1 MDYTRVLDKLDHL
14 VETKDFD
21 AARELLDYWIA
32 DAVESRDKVGELNLY
47 NESMGLYRKIGD
59 MEKAMESV
67 SKALSLAES
76 DAMAGMIITGT
87 TFVNAATVYKAFG
100 QAADSIPL
108 FEKAK
113 ALYETDLREDDVR
126 LGGLYNNMGLAL
138 LDLKRYDEALDSY
151 RQALGVME
159 KVQPRRVFIHA
170 GSNDGV
176 YDDMDRAGRYID
188 RIMAL
193 RDELSPDTEM
203 CFFSLTPVIGKIGAR
218 RQQVYDAYNAWLE
231 AKCADVGAVYVDIAT
246 GLKGEDGFLP
256 DDLCY
261 DGEFHLNSRGNAVW
275 AQELLNYAQSRY
287 EAGLWD
293 PAEAH

>member
-1 MDYTRVLDKLDHL
+1 MKKLLSVLFCALLIVSAAWAEDAPVVEKLPDEVLYTYYDNSLIVGDSLVVDFRLFVRRQQADNPAFFSNVKFYAVDNYLLHSASVKNLIGAGPELRYNGMDVSL
-14 VETKDFD
+14 
-21 AARELLDYWIA
+21 AWI
-32 DAVESRDKVGELNLY
+32 
-47 NESMGLYRKIGD
+47 
-59 MEKAMESV
+59 MEK
-67 SKALSLAES
+67 L
-76 DAMAGMIITGT
+76 
-87 TFVNAATVYKAFG
+87 
-100 QAADSIPL
+100 
-108 FEKAK
+108 
-113 ALYETDLREDDVR
+113 
-126 LGGLYNNMGLAL
+126 
-138 LDLKRYDEALDSY
+138 
-151 RQALGVME
+151 
-159 KVQPRRVFIHA
+159 QPRRVFIHA

-188 RIMAL
+188 RIMTL

-275 AQELLNYAQSRY
+275 AQELLDYAQSRY
-287 EAGLWD
+287 EAGLWE